1 MRDKLIRLLEETGM
15 IEGTS
20 RCNIVADE
28 LLANG
33 VIVPPCKVGDVVYM
47 IAYDE
52 ICSWIDE
59 YKVRY
64 FYYSDCIHRIYC
76 ECGTMGTNFRIKDI
90 GKTVFLTEAEAEQ
103 AMKGGADNG

>member
-33 VIVPPCKVGDVVYM
+33 VVISEDKAKIEITP
-47 IAYDE
+47 YDTPWQVACALINAKYE
-52 ICSWIDE
+52 HRDFFDRPIMGEFFLIEDLKRIGE
-59 YKVRY
+59 HLIN
-64 FYYSDCIHRIYC
+64 YS
-76 ECGTMGTNFRIKDI
+76 K
-90 GKTVFLTEAEAEQ
+90 AESE
-103 AMKGGADNG
+103 